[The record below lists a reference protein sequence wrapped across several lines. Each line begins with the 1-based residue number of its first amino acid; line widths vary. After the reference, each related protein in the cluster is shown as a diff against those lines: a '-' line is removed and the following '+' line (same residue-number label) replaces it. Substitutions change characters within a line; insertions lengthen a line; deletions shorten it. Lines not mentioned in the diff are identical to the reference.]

1 MWGCSHIWQ
10 NIIWIVIILTLGC
23 GGLFFISCLLG
34 WSNHGCS
41 VIWTRLGRGCH
52 VGISSVSLKLL
63 AAVFSTMLIPGG
75 FIGSL
80 STRGDGRAIPLGVSL
95 ARLGEEDDLYNN
107 FLFSFMASFTWCR
120 FWLSLKRK
128 SIFFLNCSLICKFI
142 VQNFSHR

>member
-1 MWGCSHIWQ
+1 MWTSSHTKLIVL
-10 NIIWIVIILTLGC
+10 NKVSHRLCFIHLFMIIGFARVC
-23 GGLFFISCLLG
+23 GL
-34 WSNHGCS
+34 
-41 VIWTRLGRGCH
+41 LGRGCH